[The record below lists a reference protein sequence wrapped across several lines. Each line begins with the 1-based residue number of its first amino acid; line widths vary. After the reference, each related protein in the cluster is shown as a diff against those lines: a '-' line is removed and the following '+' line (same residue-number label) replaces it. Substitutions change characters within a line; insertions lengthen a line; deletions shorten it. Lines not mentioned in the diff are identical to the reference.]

1 MGDDMPED
9 PRQDRGACP
18 ERWTE
23 RLAIVVLPEH
33 FGLPGVDL
41 IREQMLSVLNRGA
54 LGLIADLTATISCD
68 HAGSDALARVH
79 QRAVSSGTELRLVV
93 TSGIVRRVLN
103 INGVDRLVSVYPSL
117 EAALAAS
124 AVPAG
129 ARSAGNVQASGR
141 AAQGARVPFR
151 PAAGTPE
158 WPGRAGPK
166 GLFTD
171 PDVGV
176 EVALLDRDGVIVS
189 VNDAWQAFAQAN
201 GGNPERAGRGVSY
214 LDACAG
220 AGDDPVAGEVA
231 AAIRRA
237 LAGDWP
243 GPLTIG
249 VPCHSPHTARW
260 FDMLIFARRDANGQN
275 LGATVALS
283 LARSQSWA
291 ELAES
296 GSVAQGAV
304 AAGTATGRC
313 ADLMQTMT
321 HRLFGVGLLLQAA
334 EDLAEGPLAGR
345 LSRAVAELDAVI
357 RDTRTAAFWPGTFL
371 PREAGPDR

>member
-9 PRQDRGACP
+9 PRHDWGSCP

-41 IREQMLSVLNRGA
+41 VREQLLSVLNRGA
-54 LGLIADLTATISCD
+54 LVLIADLTATISCD
-68 HAGSDALARVH
+68 HAGSDALARVY

-93 TSGIVRRVLN
+93 TSGIVRRVLS
-103 INGVDRLVSVYPSL
+103 INGVDRLVSVYPTL

-124 AVPAG
+124 AVPVG
-129 ARSAGNVQASGR
+129 ARSAGTAQAPGR
-141 AAQGARVPFR
+141 PARGAPVPGR
-151 PAAGTPE
+151 DAAGTRE
-158 WPGRAGPK
+158 WPEHAQPEGSFAAS
-166 GLFTD
+166 
-171 PDVGV
+171 DVGV

-189 VNDAWQAFAQAN
+189 VNNAWQAFAQAN

-237 LAGDWP
+237 LAGDLP
-243 GPLTIG
+243 GTFTIG
-249 VPCHSPHTARW
+249 VPCHSPRMARW
-260 FDMLIFARRDANGQN
+260 FDMLISARRDANGQY
-275 LGATVALS
+275 LGATVSLS

-296 GSVAQGAV
+296 GSAARGAV
-304 AAGTATGRC
+304 AASAAAERC

-321 HRLFGVGLLLQAA
+321 HRLFGVGLLLQVT
-334 EDLAEGPLAGR
+334 EDRAGGPLAGR
-345 LSRAVAELDAVI
+345 LAQAVAELDAII
-357 RDTRTAAFWPGTFL
+357 RDTRTAAFETGSFPPGG
-371 PREAGPDR
+371 AGPDR